1 MLNFD
6 SFKLMP
12 VQDIHILVEESA
24 LVSDS
29 YVEWQTLCEEMPH
42 QF

>member
-1 MLNFD
+1 
-6 SFKLMP
+6 MP

-29 YVEWQTLCEEMPH
+29 YVEWHTLGEEMSH
-42 QF
+42 HF